1 MIFKMIHPI
10 KNYRINKLSKHLGL
24 IYKTKNYLNKKSFGK
39 SVLFLHTD
47 ILQLWKD
54 GMMELIFYKS

>member
-10 KNYRINKLSKHLGL
+10 KNYRTNKLSKHLGL

-39 SVLFLHTD
+39 SVLFLHRHTSVVERRHNGAH
-47 ILQLWKD
+47 LL
-54 GMMELIFYKS
+54 